1 MSWIIDEQQLSVDD
15 ESALAA
21 IFTIGNGTVGTRGTA
36 ADAGPGAPR
45 GVYRAGAYVRAG
57 YGLPYPFMGP
67 DWLPARAERGGQL
80 LPVASANRQLDLES
94 GIFRRESLLGEGVTL
109 VEERFASFA
118 DPQLVAQRITLT
130 VPSAIDGVSLVL
142 GLDGD
147 VANDPAGH
155 YRVGDLPNCRADG
168 IHLARVSHSAASEGW
183 LEIMR
188 HAPQDDHHF
197 GALARVRQVD
207 GPARAGEPAR
217 DAGAVA
223 IRYVIPAPERE
234 QTYVFEKLVLLA
246 AEEAHGPHASD
257 QLRAGRPLL
266 GATGWEGARRL
277 HRQAID
283 AFWRLGRIDIV
294 GDPEAQRAVRFAV
307 WSARIAAPVGD
318 PDAGL
323 ALRGLTG
330 DRGRGAVGWT
340 AEAFHAPLLVALDPA
355 RGANQLRYR
364 RARLEAARGLAAQDG
379 YPGARFPWHSY
390 ASGCEQPPALPGGL
404 YERQYVSLVLA
415 ECIWYQIDLDGDR
428 EHFVRDGLPV
438 LLEVARFWAARCS
451 EAEDGSWHLRG
462 LTGPDRA
469 HPVVDD
475 VAWINLMVRSL
486 LQRLGPE
493 LDRLTQDDAAMDA
506 GLELPAAPERE
517 RWAAIATGLHLPR
530 DGAVLAPFAGWSE
543 LCEPDETAAG
553 EHGIRADRVAE
564 QPDALLA
571 WLFAGDAVADEDLAA
586 TWRAH
591 APLCHHLAAHAPAVY
606 ALLAARLGL
615 PRDTARFYGAALAVD
630 LADAY
635 GDTGRGIHCGAQA
648 ALWAATVQGYGGLR
662 VAAAGVDIAPA
673 LPPAWE
679 RLDYRF
685 RHRGQE
691 LAVRVTPGGVQVSN
705 HGEQAVELRVA
716 GRPTRIDAGAK
727 QQVAHRHVWREQG
740 LEAVVFDLD
749 GVLVTTDKYHYLA
762 WKELAD
768 ELGLDFDE
776 SVNHRL
782 RGVSRQESLRRIYA
796 HNHREPPAFE
806 AFTAQ
811 CTQKNDHYR
820 SLVGTMTAEDILPG
834 AVELLSEL
842 RREGIGIAIASA
854 SRNTPLVLAR
864 TGLDNFVDAVADG
877 NIVTASKPDP
887 QVFLL
892 AAQRLRV
899 LPWNCV
905 GVEDAE
911 AGVEAIRAAGMVSIG
926 LGDTAR
932 NAQVC
937 VSDTRALGVH
947 LLRRAFHEN
956 ANPRDPY
963 RGRSRAAAERA
974 ALGGDD

>member
-1 MSWIIDEQQLSVDD
+1 MAWIIDEQQLSVDD

-45 GVYRAGAYVRAG
+45 GVYHAGAYVRAG

-67 DWLPARAERGGQL
+67 DWLPARAERAGQL

-94 GIFRRESLLGEGVTL
+94 GLFRREALLGEGVTL

-118 DPQLVAQRITLT
+118 DPQLVAQRVSVS
-130 VPSAIDGVSLVL
+130 VPSAVDGVSLLL

-147 VANDPAGH
+147 VANHLAGH
-155 YRVGDLPNCRADG
+155 YRPGALPNCCADG
-168 IHLARVSHSAASEGW
+168 IRLARVSHSAAGDGW

-188 HAPQDDHHF
+188 HAPQDDHRF
-197 GALARVRQVD
+197 GALARVRQAD
-207 GPARAGEPAR
+207 GPALSGEPER
-217 DAGAVA
+217 DAGTVA
-223 IRYVIPAPERE
+223 IRYAIPAAERE
-234 QTYVFEKLVLLA
+234 RTYVFEKLVLLA
-246 AEEAHGPHASD
+246 TEVAHGPNASD

-266 GATGWEGARRL
+266 GATGWEGARRQ

-283 AFWRLGRIDIV
+283 GFWRLGRVDIV

-307 WSARIAAPVGD
+307 WSARIAAPAGD

-323 ALRGLTG
+323 ALRGLSG
-330 DRGRGAVGWT
+330 DRDRGAVGWT
-340 AEAFHAPLLVALDPA
+340 AEAFHAPLLAALDPE

-364 RARLEAARGLAAQDG
+364 RARLAAAQILAAQDG
-379 YPGARFPWHSY
+379 YPGARYPWHSY
-390 ASGCEQPPALPGGL
+390 ASGFEQPPALPGEL
-404 YERQYVSLVLA
+404 YERQFVSLVLA
-415 ECIWYQIDLDGDR
+415 SCSWHQLDLDGDR
-428 EHFVRDGLPV
+428 ERFVREDLPV
-438 LLEVARFWAARCS
+438 HLATARFWAARCTA
-451 EAEDGSWHLRG
+451 AEDGSWHVRSI
-462 LTGPDRA
+462 TGPDRS

-475 VAWINLMVRSL
+475 VAWINLMIRSL
-486 LQRLGPE
+486 LQRLGDE
-493 LDRLTQDDAAMDA
+493 LDRLGSGAAPEPD
-506 GLELPAAPERE
+506 LELPDAQERGHWAEIAA
-517 RWAAIATGLHLPR
+517 GLHLPR
-530 DGAVLAPFAGWSE
+530 DGAALAQFAGWRD
-543 LCEPDETAAG
+543 LAEPDETAAADDG
-553 EHGIRADRVAE
+553 TRADRSAE
-564 QPDALLA
+564 QPDTLLA
-571 WLFAGDAVADEDLAA
+571 WLFARDAVADEDLGA

-591 APLCHHLAAHAPAVY
+591 APLCHHLAAHAPAVH

-648 ALWAATVQGYGGLR
+648 ALWAATIHGYGGLQ
-662 VAAAGVDIAPA
+662 VDATGVDIAPA

-685 RHRGQE
+685 LHRGQE
-691 LAVRVTPGGVQVSN
+691 LAVRVTPGGVQVTN
-705 HGEQAVELRVA
+705 HGAQPVELRVA
-716 GRPTRIDAGAK
+716 GRPARIDAGAK
-727 QQVAHRHVWREQG
+727 QQVAYRHVWREQG

-768 ELGLDFDE
+768 ELALDFDE

-796 HNHREPPAFE
+796 HNHREPPADE

-820 SLVGTMTAEDILPG
+820 SLVATMTAADILPG

-854 SRNTPLVLAR
+854 SRNTPLVLER

-905 GVEDAE
+905 GIEDAE
-911 AGVEAIRAAGMVSIG
+911 AGVEAIRAAGMVSVG
-926 LGDTAR
+926 LGETAR

-937 VSDTRALGVH
+937 VDDTRALGVH
-947 LLRRAFHEN
+947 LLRRAFHEH

-963 RGRSRAAAERA
+963 RGRSRSAVERA
-974 ALGGDD
+974 ALGGDA